1 MSVSIIQYAVIAS
14 HRVDM
19 HACVTIM
26 VVYVIAVNSY
36 SCFALMCYYF
46 ICVRFMSYMTY
57 YC

>member
-46 ICVRFMSYMTY
+46 ICVRFMS
-57 YC
+57 